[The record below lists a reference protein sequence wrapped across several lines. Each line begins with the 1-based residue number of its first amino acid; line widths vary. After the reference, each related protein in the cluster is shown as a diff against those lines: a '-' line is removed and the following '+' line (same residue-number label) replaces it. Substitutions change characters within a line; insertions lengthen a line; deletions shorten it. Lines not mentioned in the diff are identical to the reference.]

1 MGVFANN
8 LLIGAASSAGGG
20 GATFDTTLI
29 PNSAAFDGSNDFLSN
44 SFGADT
50 NRKKAVVGCWLQRL
64 LGSTGDRTIFALT
77 GGSPQSSWR
86 FETGEQLHFFDHT
99 SGAFQCDVDANPI
112 VFRDTGWYHF
122 MASWDTTESSA
133 SDRFKMFLN
142 GTELTLNFHTSYDLN
157 DNISLTSSLAT
168 KWMSGYPTADTQK
181 LAGYLTQA
189 FMLDNQSIQGGDVA
203 VSDILDTFTFGTN
216 GSQIAPKADADI
228 AALASTAGGDSHM
241 LSFDDSSDLGNDES
255 SNNNDFSVTGLASGD
270 QSGNTP
276 SQQYMTLSPLVPA
289 VGTLTNGNLT
299 HAGSNKFTIGT
310 LSIPKS
316 IGGVWYFEVTIT
328 EDSGSSP
335 WGVGFLGLESI
346 YYGLPAVHDVL
357 SGIDAVFYTDD
368 NNKIVD
374 GTESSYGS
382 GFASGNTIGCE
393 LDLDDDEVRFLDNSG
408 SSLGTISN
416 AFSSDNISICVKSN
430 GTTLALKVESGDW
443 THTAPTGA
451 KEFKTGNFT
460 APANQGID
468 FFKPVLYT
476 GNGTAI
482 GSGGKSVTGVG
493 FESGF
498 SWIKNRDA
506 TDEHMLFDRVR
517 TATKF
522 LESSSADA
530 EATEA
535 ETLSTFDSDGFTLG
549 NNVAVN
555 TNTEDYVSWN
565 WKAASGSGTTT
576 SPAGSLASTSIVSSA
591 NSFSVV
597 SYTGTGSAT
606 TVGHGLGKIPD
617 MIMVK
622 NRDQDDSWA
631 VLCNSGN
638 PDVPDFATDFL
649 VLNTDAALVDD
660 ATMWNDTLPTSSVFS
675 IGTNHAVNASTE
687 KYVAYCFANR
697 PGVLHVGWYRGN
709 GSSDGPYVDVGF
721 KSSFLMIKAASSS
734 TGSWFM
740 YDTVRSVFNEV
751 DDQLQADT
759 TTAETTGSEE
769 IDLLSNGFKIR
780 TSDSGINEAAADFG
794 GYYVYLAMADIGGG
808 GTLPPVYSR

>member
-1 MGVFANN
+1 MPIIIPLSG
-8 LLIGAASSAGGG
+8 SSGSSGGS
-20 GATFDTTLI
+20 FDTTLI
-29 PNSAAFDGSNDFLSN
+29 SNSAIFDGSNDFLSN
-44 SFGADT
+44 AFGADT
-50 NRKKAVVGCWLQRL
+50 DRKKAVVGCWLQRL
-64 LGSTGDRTIFALT
+64 FGGSSDRAIFSLT
-77 GGSPQSSWR
+77 GGSPQASWA
-86 FETGEQLHFFDHT
+86 FKTGEELVFFDHRD
-99 SGAFQCDVDANPI
+99 GAFQCDCVTTI
-112 VFRDTGWYHF
+112 KFRDYGWYHL
-122 MASWDTTESSA
+122 MASWDTTESA
-133 SDRFKMFLN
+133 AADRFKMFLN
-142 GTELTLNFHTSYDLN
+142 GTELTLTFSTSYDLN
-157 DNISLTSSLAT
+157 DNISLTNSTTT

-270 QSGNTP
+270 QTTNTP
-276 SQQYMTLSPLVPA
+276 SSVLNTLNPLIEE
-289 VGTLTNGNLT
+289 VGTLSNGNRTMTGSTCWTTGNILIPVADGGKWYYET
-299 HAGSNKFTIGT
+299 VITLVAGF
-310 LSIPKS
+310 
-316 IGGVWYFEVTIT
+316 
-328 EDSGSSP
+328 
-335 WGVGFLGLESI
+335 GVGFT
-346 YYGLPAVHDVL
+346 
-357 SGIDAVFYTDD
+357 GIDFDYNTQDIQHSTDGVFYRDD
-368 NNKIVD
+368 NRVD
-374 GTESSYGS
+374 KDGSTTTSYGS
-382 GFASGNTIGCE
+382 GFASGDRIGCE
-393 LDLDDDEVRFLDNSG
+393 LDLDNNEVRFYNGSKGSG
-408 SSLGTISN
+408 SQNLGTISKTWTSDYIVTGLRVN
-416 AFSSDNISICVKSN
+416 TDTIVHHFASSAWTITDKPTADEISSANV
-430 GTTLALKVESGDW
+430 
-443 THTAPTGA
+443 
-451 KEFKTGNFT
+451 T

-617 MIMVK
+617 MILIK
-622 NRDQDDSWA
+622 NRDQNDSWS
-631 VLCNSGN
+631 VFCDTRRS
-638 PDVPDFATDFL
+638 DFETDFL
-649 VLNTDAALVDD
+649 VLNTDAAESDD
-660 ATMWNDTLPTSSVFS
+660 STMWNDTLPTSSVFS
-675 IGTNHAVNASTE
+675 IGTNHSVNANTE
-687 KYVAYCFANR
+687 KYVAYCFANTR
-697 PGVLHVGWYRGN
+697 GVVHASSYVGNANDN
-709 GSSDGPYVDVGF
+709 GPLVFTGF
-721 KSSFLMIKAASSS
+721 KPSFVMIKQASD
-734 TGSWFM
+734 TGNWFM
-740 YDTVRSVFNEV
+740 YDTVRSVFNVV
-751 DDQLQADT
+751 DDQLEANT

-769 IDLLSNGFKIR
+769 IDILSNGFKVR
-780 TSDSGINEAAADFG
+780 TSDSAVNQDTHFF
-794 GYYVYLAMADIGGG
+794 VYLAMGEIGGG
-808 GTLPPVYSR
+808 GTLPPIYSR